1 MTIKILKLVSGEELA
16 VEITEEND
24 SSVTFK
30 NPVACVLQRSQQTG
44 GAALGFMP
52 WMHAADGP
60 FTVDKSKI
68 ICAAN
73 VADGSLDK
81 YVVDVKEYSKS
92 FSVNQDV
99 WAKIVTDTLRVDPEK
114 SPVIMLVLGE
124 TKKV

>member
-1 MTIKILKLVSGEELA
+1 MTIKIVKLVSGEELA
-16 VEITEEND
+16 VEITEENE

-68 ICAAN
+68 ICVAN
-73 VADGSLDK
+73 VADEVKNG
-81 YVVDVKEYSKS
+81 YNQIFGAGIVVPPKDL
-92 FSVNQDV
+92 
-99 WAKIVTDTLRVDPEK
+99 I
-114 SPVIMLVLGE
+114 LG
-124 TKKV
+124 

>member
-1 MTIKILKLVSGEELA
+1 MTIKIVKLVSGEELA
-16 VEITEEND
+16 VEITEENE

-68 ICAAN
+68 ICIAN
-73 VADGSLDK
+73 VADEVKNG
-81 YVVDVKEYSKS
+81 YNQIFGAGIVVPPKDL
-92 FSVNQDV
+92 
-99 WAKIVTDTLRVDPEK
+99 I
-114 SPVIMLVLGE
+114 LG
-124 TKKV
+124 

>member
-68 ICAAN
+68 ICVAN
-73 VADGSLDK
+73 VADEVKNG
-81 YVVDVKEYSKS
+81 YNQIFGAGIVVPPKDL
-92 FSVNQDV
+92 
-99 WAKIVTDTLRVDPEK
+99 I
-114 SPVIMLVLGE
+114 LG
-124 TKKV
+124 